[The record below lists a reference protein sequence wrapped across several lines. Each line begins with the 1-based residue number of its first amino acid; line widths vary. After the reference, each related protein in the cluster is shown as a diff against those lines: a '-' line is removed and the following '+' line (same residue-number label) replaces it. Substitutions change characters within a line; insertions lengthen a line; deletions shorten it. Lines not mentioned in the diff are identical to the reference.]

1 MHVAGAARARARARD
16 GRREAALAMRSPRSV
31 LDLLDATQL
40 LSSSRFSFGKRARA
54 RGVPAV
60 LLGVAAIVLASGV
73 SRALQRAT
81 AILPESLRE
90 ARAFWLAIR
99 EDRRERLE

>member
-1 MHVAGAARARARARD
+1 MLD
-16 GRREAALAMRSPRSV
+16 V
-31 LDLLDATQL
+31 LDPLPLLCA
-40 LSSSRFSFGKRARA
+40 SRVSLGKRARA

-60 LLGVAAIVLASGV
+60 LLGVAAIVLATGV

>member
-1 MHVAGAARARARARD
+1 
-16 GRREAALAMRSPRSV
+16 MRSPRSA
-31 LDLLDATQL
+31 LDLLDALPL
-40 LSSSRFSFGKRARA
+40 LCSSRVSLGKRVRA
-54 RGVPAV
+54 RGIPAV